1 METESTNAIVNR
13 MATTNNN
20 VAILFPCSVKDG
32 F

>member
-13 MATTNNN
+13 MATTNN